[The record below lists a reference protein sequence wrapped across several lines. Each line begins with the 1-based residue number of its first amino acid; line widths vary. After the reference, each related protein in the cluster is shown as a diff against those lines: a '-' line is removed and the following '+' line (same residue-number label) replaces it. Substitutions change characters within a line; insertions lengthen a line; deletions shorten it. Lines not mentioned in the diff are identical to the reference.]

1 MTPLEANRITVE
13 RLIDYRKQ
21 REAELGISLE
31 SAADLAMMKNRRHQ
45 KSYRFRKKREVET

>member
-1 MTPLEANRITVE
+1 MNPTEANRITVE

-45 KSYRFRKKREVET
+45 KDFRTRKKKYEQ

>member
-1 MTPLEANRITVE
+1 MTKAEANRITVE
-13 RLIDYRKQ
+13 RLVDYRKQ
-21 REAELGISLE
+21 REAELCISIE